1 MLQIAIV
8 AFCLL
13 LLVVRY
19 VVFPRIESNRD
30 ELVRVLSQQVGAPVA
45 IASLRT
51 GWDGWNPRLDI
62 EDFKV
67 LNADNGVAVVTLP
80 RVRLVAAWT
89 SLVVMQ
95 LRLKVLTIDGPQLV
109 VRRDGDG
116 MLHFAGLTIDPTA
129 QNHDRGIA
137 DWLL

>member
-1 MLQIAIV
+1 MPLPSASPTSPAASRSWLRSVLRATWIVLQIAIV

-19 VVFPRIESNRD
+19 VLFPRIESNRD
-30 ELVRVLSQQVGAPVA
+30 ELTRILSQQVGAPVA
-45 IASLRT
+45 MASLRT
-51 GWDGWNPRLDI
+51 GWDGWNPRFDI

-67 LNADNGVAVVTLP
+67 LNPDNGVAMVTLP

-95 LRLKVLTIDGPQLV
+95 L
-109 VRRDGDG
+109 
-116 MLHFAGLTIDPTA
+116 
-129 QNHDRGIA
+129 
-137 DWLL
+137 